1 MNALATPPVPYRV
14 APLPEWYSL
23 LTGGC
28 DAWMRSLPLPYRTEW
43 PRYLNQYAIDKWSR
57 CMDAV
62 ATAPVPTEWS
72 PCLDAV
78 ATAPVLYRVV
88 AMLECG
94 RYAPVPSGRDA
105 WMRSLPLQYCTG
117 WPRYLEEYLEEVP

>member
-1 MNALATPPVPYRV
+1 MNAVATAPVPYRV

-62 ATAPVPTEWS
+62 ATAPVP
-72 PCLDAV
+72 
-78 ATAPVLYRVV
+78 YRVV
-88 AMLECG
+88 AMLGCG
-94 RYAPVPSGRDA
+94 RYRSRTVPSGRDA
-105 WMRSLPLQYCTG
+105 
-117 WPRYLEEYLEEVP
+117 